1 MRKTN
6 KKTFSDLVAENKQ
19 ALMRDREAIMQI
31 EERLEQKHAMKLA
44 E

>member
-1 MRKTN
+1 VRKMH

-19 ALMRDREAIMQI
+19 ALLRDMDAMKQI
-31 EERLEQKHAMKLA
+31 EERLERKHAMKLA